1 MVRIQFELSEAE
13 YERAKPYIGE
23 DKYRHYWAMQAF
35 DERVNRME
43 GRDRKAQTER
53 LVSDAKYIQRL
64 IDSGKIIIPK

>member
-23 DKYRHYWAMQAF
+23 EKYRHYWAMQAF

-43 GRDRKAQTER
+43 GRDKKAQTER
-53 LVSDAKYIQRL
+53 LIADAKHIQKL
-64 IDSGKIIIPK
+64 IDTGQIKFPK

>member
-64 IDSGKIIIPK
+64 IDSGQIKLPK

>member
-23 DKYRHYWAMQAF
+23 AKYRHYWAMQAF

-43 GRDRKAQTER
+43 GRDKKAQTER
-53 LVSDAKYIQRL
+53 VFSDVKYLQEL